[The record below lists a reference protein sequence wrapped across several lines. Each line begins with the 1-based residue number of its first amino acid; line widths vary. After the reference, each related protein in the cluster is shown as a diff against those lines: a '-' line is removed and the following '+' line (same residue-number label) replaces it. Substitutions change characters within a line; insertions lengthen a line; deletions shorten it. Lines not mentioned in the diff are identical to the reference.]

1 MLAVIVFSKPVL
13 VPVTDQ
19 ALSVV
24 RILVHGCLQDVY
36 DVVQGLISTDKL
48 NN

>member
-1 MLAVIVFSKPVL
+1 MLTRVLKIGVGGLVVLAVIVFSKPVL

-24 RILVHGCLQDVY
+24 RILVHGCL
-36 DVVQGLISTDKL
+36 
-48 NN
+48 